1 MLVAFPFLP
10 DRYGDLPGS
19 KWEHLPGFQI
29 VNNGSC
35 IAISWED
42 PWLCDVANLVQCL
55 LPLSTRQEKGVSSFA
70 RTYPII
76 TMKRGLVAIRAHNL
90 AKSLVG
96 KNAVVSGGTS
106 GIGRAIAKRLAAA
119 KVSVVVC
126 GRSETAGESI
136 VSEMKEVFPEGKH
149 RFIKLDAA
157 EVRNV
162 EKFSE
167 EFRKEYT
174 SLHYLVITHGI
185 ATMQGR
191 TETREGIDVKLAL
204 HYYSRVSMI
213 RCLLPLLQATAGAG
227 EDVRVLS
234 VLSGGVHKPYTNW
247 ADLELRSSYSLVNAA
262 HAAGFYNDLA
272 LDQLA
277 RDNPQLT
284 FIHAAPGAVRTAI
297 GGDFPALLRGPLR
310 VLQMFF
316 KSPEDCAENMCFGLF
331 ADEHKGGFRLLAAD
345 GSAATATKEHTE
357 DARKKVWDHTVEVL
371 DRAHRV
377 AS

>member
-1 MLVAFPFLP
+1 MKGGL
-10 DRYGDLPGS
+10 S
-19 KWEHLPGFQI
+19 
-29 VNNGSC
+29 
-35 IAISWED
+35 AIKA
-42 PWLCDVANLVQCL
+42 ANSL
-55 LPLSTRQEKGVSSFA
+55 K
-70 RTYPII
+70 
-76 TMKRGLVAIRAHNL
+76 NL
-90 AKSLVG
+90 AG
-96 KNAVVSGGTS
+96 KIALVSGGTS
-106 GIGRAIAKRLAAA
+106 GIGRGIAKRLAQANA
-119 KVSVVVC
+119 SVIVC
-126 GRSETAGESI
+126 GRNSTAGEEI
-136 VSEMKEVFPEGKH
+136 VNEMREVFPEGKH

-157 EVRNV
+157 EIRNV

-284 FIHAAPGAVRTAI
+284 FIHAAPGAVRTNW
-297 GGDFPALLRGPLR
+297 GSDFPALVRGPVR
-310 VLQMFF
+310 FLQLFL

-345 GSAATATKEHTE
+345 GSATTATKEHTD
-357 DARKKVWDHTVEVL
+357 DARKKVWDHTVETVPAFHIPLYAFTNPKDKGGSWQPGLLLKSKLYIKQLIVARREPPDKSRVL
-371 DRAHRV
+371 AT
-377 AS
+377 